1 MCVEMDAYS
10 SSWYYFLVPAC
21 RAMSSLN
28 FDATET
34 TGKKPDIPAGVKV
47 GDFLVA
53 RYLTSEWSR
62 FFPWE
67 DWDHAALVTRVK
79 PLTIVESSGI
89 ILQRKDKRSKKEEI
103 REGVVEYEF
112 SKPRIVQNLDG
123 SKNAD
128 GNLWLKSD
136 LVEILW
142 LRPVFPNPLREMDHW
157 KKSWKKRRHITE
169 AEARKRA
176 VAFARSQVGE
186 PFNISIKAHKW
197 NTKIWY
203 CSLLI
208 FKSYSRTVTNMRLE
222 NYKPAAGWYVVP
234 EDLVKS
240 KRSTIYH
247 RWFNQQPSST
257 ST

>member
-1 MCVEMDAYS
+1 MPNNDS
-10 SSWYYFLVPAC
+10 
-21 RAMSSLN
+21 
-28 FDATET
+28 DITET
-34 TGKKPDIPAGVKV
+34 TGKKPDIPRGVKI

-79 PLTIVESSGI
+79 PLTVIESSGI
-89 ILQRKDKRSKKEEI
+89 LLQRRDRRSGKEEV

-112 SKPRIVQNLDG
+112 SKPRTVQNLDG
-123 SKNAD
+123 SKNPE

-136 LVEILW
+136 LVEVQW
-142 LRPVFPNPLREMDHW
+142 LKPVFPNPLREMDHW
-157 KKSWKKRRHITE
+157 KKSWRKRMVITE

-186 PFNISIKAHKW
+186 PFGIGIGAHKW
-197 NTKIWY
+197 NTERWY

-208 FKSYSRTVTNMRLE
+208 FKSYSRTVTNMYLE
-222 NYKPAAGWYVVP
+222 AYEPAAGFYVMP
-234 EDLVKS
+234 EDLVQS
-240 KRSTIYH
+240 KRSAVYH
-247 RWFNQQPSST
+247 MWLHENPSS
-257 ST
+257 